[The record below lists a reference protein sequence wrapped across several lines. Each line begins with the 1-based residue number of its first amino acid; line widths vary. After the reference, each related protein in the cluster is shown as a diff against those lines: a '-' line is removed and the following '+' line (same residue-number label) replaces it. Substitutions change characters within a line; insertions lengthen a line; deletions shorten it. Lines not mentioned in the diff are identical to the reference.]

1 MQIPAELEIARG
13 LPSPG
18 CPVAEAER
26 YTRWLA
32 THHYENF
39 NVASWLL
46 PKRLHQHFYNLYAYC
61 RWADDLGDEIA
72 DPARALEFLDG
83 WDQELRGCYAGRP
96 SHPVFV
102 ALRKTI
108 LACDIPIEPF
118 SDLLVAFR
126 QDQTVHRYPTWN
138 GVLGYCRYSA
148 NPVGR
153 LVLYLCGY
161 RDAERQ
167 HLSDATCTA
176 LQLANFWQDVGC
188 DLDKGR
194 IYIPL
199 ESLAAHGLTE
209 DAIVARRFD
218 GRYVSLMKELIA
230 RTRELFQ
237 QGVPLAGRVDSAVRV
252 DIEMFS
258 RGGLAVL
265 DAIEDIGYNTL
276 QDRPSIPK
284 SKQLQLLSRAMV
296 QRMFARDQASVC
308 SVSTEPGRMAIVEG
322 GCVQPDIRKIE
333 DTANSGVAWSYSQC
347 HQIAR
352 ASRSNF
358 YYAFYLLPKPKR
370 DGLAAL

>member
-13 LPSPG
+13 LPPLD

-39 NVASWLL
+39 TVASWLL
-46 PKRLHQHFYNLYAYC
+46 PRRLHQHFYNLYAYC

-72 DPARALEFLDG
+72 DPARALGLLEG

-102 ALRKTI
+102 ALRQTI

-167 HLSDATCTA
+167 QLSDATCTA
-176 LQLANFWQDVGC
+176 LQLANFWQDVGR

-199 ESLAAHGLTE
+199 EALAAHGLSE
-209 DAIVARRFD
+209 DDIVARRFD
-218 GRYVSLMKELIA
+218 ARYVSLMKDLIS
-230 RTRELFQ
+230 RTRLLFDE
-237 QGVPLAGRVDSAVRV
+237 GLPLAGRVEGKLRIDL
-252 DIEMFS
+252 EMFS
-258 RGGLAVL
+258 RGGMAVL
-265 DAIEDIGYNTL
+265 DAIEYSGYNTL
-276 QDRPSIPK
+276 HHRPTVGK
-284 SKQLQLLSRAMV
+284 TKQ
-296 QRMFARDQASVC
+296 
-308 SVSTEPGRMAIVEG
+308 
-322 GCVQPDIRKIE
+322 
-333 DTANSGVAWSYSQC
+333 
-347 HQIAR
+347 
-352 ASRSNF
+352 
-358 YYAFYLLPKPKR
+358 
-370 DGLAAL
+370 AALLGRALLTHFR